1 MKIINKTEFYKLPSG
16 TLYNDFTP
24 YDFMGL
30 KIKLETLENDNYE
43 PIDFMY
49 QEIIG
54 NVEQKCE
61 DVLSEKFKI
70 DYNEPDRDGMYEE
83 DQMFAIYDQKDVKM
97 LIHKLQSL
105 ILK

>member
-24 YDFMGL
+24 NVFMGL

-54 NVEQKCE
+54 NVELKCE
-61 DVLSEKFKI
+61 DVLSGEFKN
-70 DYNEPDRDGMYEE
+70 DYNEPDRDGMYEKN
-83 DQMFAIYDQKDVKM
+83 QMFAIYDQKDVKM